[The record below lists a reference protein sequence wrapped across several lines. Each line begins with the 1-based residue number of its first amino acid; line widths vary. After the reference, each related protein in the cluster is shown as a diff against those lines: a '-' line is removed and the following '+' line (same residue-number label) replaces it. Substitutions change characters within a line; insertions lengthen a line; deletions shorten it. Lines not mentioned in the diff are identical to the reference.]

1 MKQIWM
7 LDGEPIYSRCYK
19 DYWTKIRYSEE
30 DKCYYGKIENIDDLV
45 DFEGYDYDSC
55 LKSFYEAVDSYE
67 ELKKDIG
74 LLCSTNMCTNRLW
87 SYARKDEVDKWI
99 KEGWK
104 PEHS

>member
-1 MKQIWM
+1 MKQIWT
-7 LDGEPIYSRCYK
+7 LDGEQIYSPVYK
-19 DYWTKIRYSEE
+19 DYCTMIRYSEE

-45 DFEGYDYDSC
+45 DFEGHDYDSC
-55 LKSFYEAVDSYE
+55 LKSFHEAVDSYE

-74 LLCSTNMCTNRLW
+74 LLCSTSLYTNRQW
-87 SYARKDEVDKWI
+87 QYARKDEVDKWI